1 MGYTE
6 KAQSVMFILG
16 WDLCELLT
24 PSGHSLLAVTSSQN
38 AIIC

>member
-6 KAQSVMFILG
+6 KTQGVVLILG

-24 PSGHSLLAVTSSQN
+24 HNLLAVTGSQN